1 MKYKC
6 IIIDDEP
13 LAIEVIKTHL
23 QKLGI
28 FEVAA
33 EFSSA
38 IEAFETLSK
47 EKIDLL
53 FLDIQMPGIKGTD
66 FLRTLVN
73 PPKVIL
79 TTAYREYAFE
89 GYELNVIDYLLKPI
103 SYERFLKASDKFL
116 KSTEASATF
125 PENNHDK
132 RFIYLN
138 INKKVYKILIH
149 EIVFVESIKDYLTIH
164 TLNGNITA
172 KHTISSFETLL
183 PPGEFIRIHRSFIVS
198 VGKIKGFNAHSI
210 DIGGKELPIG
220 PNYQSGVFE
229 KLNYPGY
236 RL

>member
-38 IEAFETLSK
+38 IEAFETLSR

-116 KSTEASATF
+116 KSTEAAATF

-183 PPGEFIRIHRSFIVS
+183 PPGALLPTHRPL
-198 VGKIKGFNAHSI
+198 
-210 DIGGKELPIG
+210 LP
-220 PNYQSGVFE
+220 S
-229 KLNYPGY
+229 L
-236 RL
+236 